1 MDKSNL
7 NTSSENSRPVV
18 LVTGAS
24 RGIGRAIALALGTSG
39 YRVIVNYRNN
49 AEQADALCSEIAAA
63 GGVATALQGDVAKP
77 QDVEAMSAHLQRG
90 NIFIDVLVNNAGV
103 LRDALFVMMSDAQW
117 DEVIDTN
124 LKGVFLMSRA
134 IVRGMIE
141 KRCGKIINI
150 VSISGLIGTPAQAN
164 YAASKGG
171 VIAMT
176 RSMAKELARYGITV
190 NAVAPGFVETD
201 MLAEMN
207 ERQRTEMLKL
217 VPMKRAAQPEEVAN
231 LVQFIASDACS
242 YMTGQT
248 LVLDGGLSV

>member
-1 MDKSNL
+1 MTNSN
-7 NTSSENSRPVV
+7 TAIEKSRPVA
-18 LVTGAS
+18 LVTGAA
-24 RGIGRAIALALGTSG
+24 RGIGRAIALALGSSG

-49 AEQADALCSEIAAA
+49 AEQADALCGEIAAA
-63 GGVATALQGDVAKP
+63 GGEALALQGDVAKP
-77 QDVEAMSAHLQRG
+77 QDVEAMSAYLQRE
-90 NIFIDVLVNNAGV
+90 NIGLDVLVNNAGV
-103 LRDALFVMMSDAQW
+103 LRDALFAMMSDAQW

-134 IVRGMIE
+134 VVRGMIE
-141 KRCGKIINI
+141 KRRGKIINI

-217 VPMKRAAQPEEVAN
+217 VPMKRAAKPEEVAN
-231 LVQFIASDACS
+231 LVQFIASAACS

>member
-1 MDKSNL
+1 MNRLKDK
-7 NTSSENSRPVV
+7 VAI
-18 LVTGAS
+18 VTGGA
-24 RGIGRAIALALGTSG
+24 RGMGAATARLFVAEGAKVVIADVLDDDGARLAAELGTSARFVHHDVTDESG
-39 YRVIVNYRNN
+39 WRLLIDFTT
-49 AEQADALCSEIAAA
+49 QAY
-63 GGVATALQGDVAKP
+63 GP
-77 QDVEAMSAHLQRG
+77 
-90 NIFIDVLVNNAGV
+90 IDVLVNNAGV
-103 LRDALFVMMSDAQW
+103 LRDGLLAMMSDAQW

-134 IVRGMIE
+134 VVRGMIE
-141 KRCGKIINI
+141 KRRGKIINI
-150 VSISGLIGTPAQAN
+150 VSISGLIGTPAQVN

-201 MLAEMN
+201 MLGQMN
-207 ERQRTEMLKL
+207 ERQLGEMLKL
-217 VPMKRAAQPEEVAN
+217 VPMKRAARPEEVAN
-231 LVQFIASDACS
+231 LVRFIASDACS

>member
-7 NTSSENSRPVV
+7 NTSSEKSRPVV

-63 GGVATALQGDVAKP
+63 GGAATALQGDVAKP
-77 QDVEAMSAHLQRG
+77 QDVEAMSAYLQRE

-141 KRCGKIINI
+141 KRRGKIINI

>member
-1 MDKSNL
+1 MNDIDS
-7 NTSSENSRPVV
+7 NTSSQDPRLVA

-24 RGIGRAIALALGTSG
+24 RGIGRAIALALGASG
-39 YRVIVNYRNN
+39 HRVIVNYRNN
-49 AEQADALCSEIAAA
+49 AEQADALCGEIVAA
-63 GGVATALQGDVAKP
+63 GGAAIALQGDVAKS
-77 QDVEAMSAHLQRG
+77 QDVEAMSAYLRREDIHL
-90 NIFIDVLVNNAGV
+90 DVLVNNAGV
-103 LRDALFVMMSDAQW
+103 LRDGLLAMMSDAQW

-134 IVRGMIE
+134 MVRGMIE
-141 KRCGKIINI
+141 KRRGKIINI
-150 VSISGLIGTPAQAN
+150 VSISGLIGTPAQVN

-201 MLAEMN
+201 MLGQMN
-207 ERQRTEMLKL
+207 ERQLGEMLKR
-217 VPMKRAAQPEEVAN
+217 VPMKRAARPEEVAN
-231 LVQFIASDACS
+231 LVRFIASDACS